1 MNLPK
6 RRILAQYLNKIGH
19 GGYRLGY
26 QAGMGHG
33 MQVRH
38 CELDNCG
45 AGWESQRV
53 GQAAIGYASVSTR
66 WGRKG
71 VARRARHNLVAVMQK
86 GLAEN
91 GASNDSMIP
100 NS

>member
-6 RRILAQYLNKIGH
+6 RRILVQDLNKIGH
-19 GGYRLGY
+19 NGYRLGY

-86 GLAEN
+86 GFGSGEWR
-91 GASNDSMIP
+91 IK
-100 NS
+100 

>member
-6 RRILAQYLNKIGH
+6 RRILVQDLNKIGH

-53 GQAAIGYASVSTR
+53 GQAASDRLCFCVDTVGKE
-66 WGRKG
+66 GGGPKG
-71 VARRARHNLVAVMQK
+71 SA
-86 GLAEN
+86 
-91 GASNDSMIP
+91 
-100 NS
+100 